1 MEVEMEEKKT
11 KIPVRTAVGAIVAL
25 LMQFLPVLI
34 SGKWDWWQ
42 GWVLGVVTIF
52 FAVISRVLA
61 IRKNPDLLKERSE
74 YAKAEG
80 AKEWDRRL
88 VPVIT
93 IYLPL
98 LAYIIFGL
106 DKRFAWT
113 QPFSRWVGW
122 LGLALLLFGFAFSTW
137 AMVEN
142 RFYATVVRI
151 QTDRGHQV
159 VQSGPYRIM
168 RHPGYAGGILG
179 YLAMPLFINSLWG
192 LLPMLATCILT
203 ILRTY
208 LEDKTL
214 QSELPGYAEYAQC
227 TRYRLLP
234 SIW

>member
-1 MEVEMEEKKT
+1 MVEKKT

-25 LMQFLPVLI
+25 LMQFLPVVI

-88 VPVIT
+88 VPVIAM
-93 IYLPL
+93 YLPL

-106 DKRFAWT
+106 DKRFGWT
-113 QPFSRWVGW
+113 QPFSSWVGW
-122 LGLALLLFGFAFSTW
+122 LGLILLLLGFAFSTW

-159 VQSGPYRIM
+159 VQSGPYRIL
-168 RHPGYAGGILG
+168 RHPGYAGGIVG
-179 YLAMPLFINSLWG
+179 YLAMPFFINSLWG
-192 LLPMLATCILT
+192 LMPMLATCILT
-203 ILRTY
+203 VLRTY

-214 QSELPGYAEYAQC
+214 QSELPGYAEYAQR

-234 SIW
+234 GIW